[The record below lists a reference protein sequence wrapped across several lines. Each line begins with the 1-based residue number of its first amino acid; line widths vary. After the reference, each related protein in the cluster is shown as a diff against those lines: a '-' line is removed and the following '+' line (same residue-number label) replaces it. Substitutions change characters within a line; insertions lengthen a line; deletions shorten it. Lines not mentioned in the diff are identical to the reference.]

1 LAYGALTTLNPIY
14 GLYSTFFPSLIYTVF
29 ATSKHLSVGT
39 FAIVSIMILSTI
51 TKLEPK
57 YIELELSKLANR
69 TEDTQLDDSTIHDVR
84 LNIATSLALWC
95 GIIQVNKILFAFNRF
110 SENKIEN

>member
-1 LAYGALTTLNPIY
+1 L
-14 GLYSTFFPSLIYTVF
+14 F

-69 TEDTQLDDSTIHDVR
+69 TENSQLDDSTVHGIR

-95 GIIQVNKILFAFNRF
+95 GIIQVNNI
-110 SENKIEN
+110 